1 VQKFD
6 EFKELG
12 SEAAVKV
19 RTNIVWL
26 RDDILKE
33 MWFLVNGECGRSFTP
48 SAQVML

>member
-19 RTNIVWL
+19 RTDIVWL
-26 RDDILKE
+26 RDDILGKCKGDVV
-33 MWFLVNGECGRSFTP
+33 LS
-48 SAQVML
+48 